1 MVIGGLNATRR
12 SWDEQ
17 DAITYLISQTGHE
30 LLQVGIQIITF
41 QLRFDSSQKFHVL
54 VNIQWGNIKLLHFFP
69 SIIDIEVHL
78 HIIFC
83 IQTP

>member
-1 MVIGGLNATRR
+1 MVFCGRNATRR

-54 VNIQWGNIKLLHFFP
+54 VGIQWGNIKLLHFFP
-69 SIIDIEVHL
+69 SIILIEVHL